1 MYLECYE
8 IAPSFHDSSKA
19 VCFMFQFSFSLSF
32 PLPLREIH
40 LRNQCTL
47 RTRRFNED
55 LFRVK
60 DMQCVQGIRNEFTR
74 LSIFITSRI
83 GSRVMQISAYIFRI
97 TVSTA
102 IGHGP
107 DGRGFRVRV
116 SVEEEFFFPPRSS
129 DWF

>member
-8 IAPSFHDSSKA
+8 VALSFHESSKA

-32 PLPLREIH
+32 PEPLQEIH
-40 LRNQCTL
+40 LRNQRTL

-55 LFRVK
+55 LRRR

-74 LSIFITSRI
+74 LSILITSRI
-83 GSRVMQISAYIFRI
+83 RSRVMQISAYTFRI
-97 TVSTA
+97 TVGTA
-102 IGHGP
+102 TGHGP
-107 DGRGFRVRV
+107 GGQGFGVRV
-116 SVEEEFFFPPRSS
+116 PVEEEFFFPPRSS